1 MAKGP
6 LAPRKPLRRTAWAML
21 ICGLALTAAQLSVG
35 VLAVSQ
41 GGTPA
46 GPGQEATWPAGQT
59 MVLDRTPGELNTEAA
74 RTARCLVTE
83 NGKQRRETLAVGDP
97 TEPLSPGDV
106 TLTCDQPLT
115 LLTGTPMTIA
125 EYARGPLICI
135 PLLLT
140 FLGILFFFPRFTF
153 FWARSRVGDTMM
165 RAAKLPPFD

>member
-1 MAKGP
+1 MKRSIQ
-6 LAPRKPLRRTAWAML
+6 PRKPLRRTAW
-21 ICGLALTAAQLSVG
+21 GLFIGGLVGTALQLSVG

-59 MVLDRTPGELNTEAA
+59 MTLARTPGEINTDAA

-83 NGKQRRETLAVGDP
+83 DGKQRKEGFTVG
-97 TEPLSPGDV
+97 EPAEPVARADV
-106 TLTCDQPLT
+106 KITCDQPLS
-115 LLTGTPMTIA
+115 LLTGTPKTVA

-135 PLLLT
+135 PLLVT

-153 FWARSRVGDTMM
+153 FWARSRFGDSMM
-165 RAAKLPPFD
+165 RAMKLPPFDR